1 MTTTEFLSKTRKDA
15 EWWRTSVIYQI
26 YPRSFAD
33 GNGDGMGDLQGV
45 TSRLESLAE
54 LGVDAIWFS
63 PFFKSP
69 QKDAGYD
76 VSDYKDIDPLFGNLA
91 DFDALVAKAKTL
103 GLRIIVD
110 LVPNHSSDQH
120 VWFQAAL
127 KAAPGSAERNR
138 YMFRDGKGENG
149 ELAPNNWESVFGG
162 QAWTRINEADGT
174 PGQWYLHIFD
184 STQPDFNWENEE
196 VREEFDSVLRFWLDR
211 GAAGFRIDVA
221 HGMIKVDGL
230 PDVVHHSS
238 TMSGQDSPDDVK
250 TQESEDELISRL
262 EKENP
267 FWGQPGVHAINKRF
281 RKILDEYDERVM
293 CGEAWVHPISRMA
306 RWVRPGEYHQTFNF
320 GYLETP
326 WNKEKLQAVVT
337 ESLNAFG
344 SVDAPSTWV
353 LSNHD
358 VIRHATRMGYDEIP
372 RQGDGVGPKYQQP
385 DEAKGQRRARAASAF
400 MLGLPG
406 GAYIYQGEELGLPEH
421 TTLENKYREDPTFFR
436 TNGERVGRDGC
447 RVPLPWEAGA
457 NDSNGFST
465 TGKSWLPQPDSYKKY
480 ARSAQEGVA
489 GSTLELY
496 KALLKA
502 RKQFDMGNGVFR
514 WAPEFMDE
522 SLLAY
527 INNGILV
534 LSNFNGDPAV
544 IPAGEILATTQHDLT
559 IEGELEHDHTV
570 WIKL

>member
-15 EWWRTSVIYQI
+15 QWWRTSVIYQI

-45 TSRLESLAE
+45 TSRLESLSE

-127 KAAPGSAERNR
+127 KAAPGSTERNR

-149 ELAPNNWESVFGG
+149 ELPPNNWESVFGG
-162 QAWTRINEADGT
+162 QAWTRIIEADGKL
-174 PGQWYLHIFD
+174 GQWYLHIFD

-211 GAAGFRIDVA
+211 GASGFRIDVA
-221 HGMIKVDGL
+221 HGMIKVAGL

-262 EKENP
+262 EIENP
-267 FWGQPGVHAINKRF
+267 FWGQPGVHTINKRF

-344 SVDAPSTWV
+344 AVDAPSTWV

-372 RQGDGVGPKYQQP
+372 RQGDGVGPNYQQP

-465 TGKSWLPQPDSYKKY
+465 TGKSWLPQPGSYRRY

-502 RKQFDMGNGVFR
+502 RKQFDMGNGEFR

-522 SLLAY
+522 SSLAY

-534 LSNFNGDPAV
+534 LSNFNGDPV
-544 IPAGEILATTQHDLT
+544 IIPAGEILATTQHDLT

>member
-15 EWWRTSVIYQI
+15 QWWRTSVIYQI

-45 TSRLESLAE
+45 TSRLESLSE

-127 KAAPGSAERNR
+127 NAAPGSTERNR

-149 ELAPNNWESVFGG
+149 ELPPNNWESVFGG
-162 QAWTRINEADGT
+162 QAWTRIIEADGKL
-174 PGQWYLHIFD
+174 GQWYLHIFD

-211 GAAGFRIDVA
+211 GASGFRIDVA

-262 EKENP
+262 EIENP
-267 FWGQPGVHAINKRF
+267 FWGQPGVHTINKRF

-372 RQGDGVGPKYQQP
+372 RQGDGVGPNYQQP

-465 TGKSWLPQPDSYKKY
+465 TGKSWLPQPDSYRRY

-502 RKQFDMGNGVFR
+502 RKQFDMGNGEFR

-522 SLLAY
+522 SSLAY

-534 LSNFNGDPAV
+534 LSNFNGDPV
-544 IPAGEILATTQHDLT
+544 IIPAGEILATTQHDLT

>member
-502 RKQFDMGNGVFR
+502 RKQFDMGNGEFR

>member
-1 MTTTEFLSKTRKDA
+1 LS
-15 EWWRTSVIYQI
+15 
-26 YPRSFAD
+26 
-33 GNGDGMGDLQGV
+33 
-45 TSRLESLAE
+45 E

-127 KAAPGSAERNR
+127 NAAPGSTERNR

-149 ELAPNNWESVFGG
+149 ELPPNNWESVFGG
-162 QAWTRINEADGT
+162 QAWTRIIEADGKL
-174 PGQWYLHIFD
+174 GQWYLHIFD

-211 GAAGFRIDVA
+211 GASGFRIDVA

-262 EKENP
+262 EIENP
-267 FWGQPGVHAINKRF
+267 FWGQPGVHTINKRF

-372 RQGDGVGPKYQQP
+372 RQGDGVGPNYQQP

-465 TGKSWLPQPDSYKKY
+465 TGKSWLPQPDSYRRY

-502 RKQFDMGNGVFR
+502 RKQFDMGNGEFR
-514 WAPEFMDE
+514 WAPECITE
-522 SLLAY
+522 SSLAY

-534 LSNFNGDPAV
+534 LSNFNGDPV
-544 IPAGEILATTQHDLT
+544 IIPTGEILATTQHDLT